1 MAIKTD
7 GSTDKRLKKLK
18 ELNESGSKLNELKK
32 KVENSYQY
40 WRKNSERF
48 KEFMRFI
55 FDTSLTNEDVEK
67 LKALKKPT
75 LEFNVLE
82 SIISRLR
89 GEFAKQEPSIMVRA
103 ADGVP
108 LVKMTDEFLATSKML
123 ENHMRASILDSSN
136 EGLAYRVHTDQL
148 GGGYSV
154 MKVFNDYVNEL
165 SFDQKIYVQ
174 RVFDPTLTGF
184 DPMAREPHKG
194 DGNYCFELF
203 PRTKEE
209 FEEEFGKGMAQE
221 MRFCRDV
228 GSFNWTYPQQ
238 QQDVILVCEFYEK
251 KKKKIKIVKISTGHV
266 VTEKHYEELLERWEA
281 KGFIEQP
288 PVIVAARM
296 TEMETIVRYRF
307 CENKIL
313 SYDETD
319 YKYLPLVF
327 VDGNSIDV
335 SDTVTGASCQ
345 MTRPYP
351 YHAKGIQQLK
361 NFCGQTVGAEVEN
374 MVQHKFKVA
383 VESIPVDF
391 MEAYRNVQ
399 QADTLMYHAFLK
411 GDTNTPLP
419 PPMEI
424 QRTPTPPIVENTF
437 MGADRVTQAILGAY
451 DSVLGINDKDVSGVA
466 ISNGAIQ
473 SATASTPYL
482 VSYIQALNRVAVI
495 LLDLIPKYYV
505 TPRSLPIMTPDGK
518 RSYQIINNDEDP
530 NSIKMGYQPQELDV
544 KVEAGVNTSMQK
556 QVALD
561 QIIRMMQAS
570 PLFAEFIN
578 TEGLETLMDN
588 LDIRG
593 IDELKVRAGKFM
605 QAMKQQQEAQ
615 SQQPDPQQEML
626 KMAMEVE
633 QAKVEQ
639 QRERAEGELAVSS
652 AKVAI
657 EQQKTEAQV
666 MQIMNEI
673 ELSQGKLQL
682 EGEKVA
688 SKAAQDAVEFALRL
702 NQEHI
707 DAKREEREEKSE

>member
-1 MAIKTD
+1 
-7 GSTDKRLKKLK
+7 
-18 ELNESGSKLNELKK
+18 
-32 KVENSYQY
+32 
-40 WRKNSERF
+40 
-48 KEFMRFI
+48 
-55 FDTSLTNEDVEK
+55 
-67 LKALKKPT
+67 
-75 LEFNVLE
+75 
-82 SIISRLR
+82 
-89 GEFAKQEPSIMVRA
+89 
-103 ADGVP
+103 
-108 LVKMTDEFLATSKML
+108 
-123 ENHMRASILDSSN
+123 
-136 EGLAYRVHTDQL
+136 
-148 GGGYSV
+148 
-154 MKVFNDYVNEL
+154 
-165 SFDQKIYVQ
+165 
-174 RVFDPTLTGF
+174 
-184 DPMAREPHKG
+184 
-194 DGNYCFELF
+194 
-203 PRTKEE
+203 
-209 FEEEFGKGMAQE
+209 
-221 MRFCRDV
+221 
-228 GSFNWTYPQQ
+228 
-238 QQDVILVCEFYEK
+238 
-251 KKKKIKIVKISTGHV
+251 
-266 VTEKHYEELLERWEA
+266 
-281 KGFIEQP
+281 
-288 PVIVAARM
+288 M
-296 TEMETIVRYRF
+296 TEIETIVRYRF

-327 VDGNSIDV
+327 VDGNSVDV

-361 NFCGQTVGAEVEN
+361 NYAGQCVGSEMEN

-383 VESIPVDF
+383 FESIPDDY
-391 MEAYRNVQ
+391 MEAYRNIQ
-399 QADTLMYHAFLK
+399 QADTLVYNAFLK
-411 GDTNTPLP
+411 GDTNVPLP

-518 RSYQIINNDEDP
+518 RSYQIINNNDDP
-530 NSIKMGYQPQELDV
+530 SSIKMGYQPQELDV

-561 QIIRMMQAS
+561 QIIRMMQS
-570 PLFAEFIN
+570 SELFAQFIN

-605 QAMKQQQEAQ
+605 ESLKQQQQEQA
-615 SQQPDPQQEML
+615 QQPDPQQEMI

-666 MQIMNEI
+666 MQIMSEI
-673 ELSQGKLQL
+673 ELNQGKLAL
-682 EGEKVA
+682 DAEKA
-688 SKAAQDAVEFALRL
+688 SSDAAQKAVDTALKIT
-702 NQEHI
+702 QEHI
-707 DAKREEREEKSE
+707 NAQKERAE

>member
-1 MAIKTD
+1 METK
-7 GSTDKRLKKLK
+7 DKPGGESLKK
-18 ELNESGSKLNELKK
+18 LNESGEKLNSLKK
-32 KVENSYQY
+32 LVENSYQY
-40 WRKNSERF
+40 WRKNAERY

-55 FDTSLTNEDVEK
+55 FDTSLTNEDIEK

-82 SIISRLR
+82 SIVSRLR

-123 ENHMRASILDSSN
+123 ENHMRASILDSEN

-154 MKVFNDYVNEL
+154 MKVFNDYINEL

-209 FEEEFGKGMAQE
+209 FEEEFGKGMAEE

-228 GSFNWTYPQQ
+228 GAFSWSYPQQ
-238 QQDVILVCEFYEK
+238 QQDVVLVCEFFEK
-251 KKKKIKIVKISTGHV
+251 KKKKVKIIKISTGHV
-266 VTEKHYEELLERWEA
+266 VTEKHYKELLEKWNE

-288 PVIVAARM
+288 PVVVSARM
-296 TEMETIVRYRF
+296 SELEHIVRYRF

-327 VDGNSIDV
+327 VDGNSVDV
-335 SDTVTGASCQ
+335 SDTVSGASCQ
-345 MTRPYP
+345 MTRPYA

-361 NFCGQTVGAEVEN
+361 NYAGQCVGSEMEN

-383 VESIPVDF
+383 FESIPDDY
-391 MEAYRNVQ
+391 MEAYRNIQ
-399 QADTLMYHAFLK
+399 QADTLIYNAFLK
-411 GDTNTPLP
+411 GDTNIPLP

-437 MGADRVTQAILGAY
+437 LGADKVTQSILGAY
-451 DSVLGINDKDVSGVA
+451 DSVLGVNDKDVSGVA

-482 VSYIQALNRVAVI
+482 VSYIHALNRVAVI

-518 RSYQIINNDEDP
+518 RSYQIINDDDDP
-530 NSIKMGYQPQELDV
+530 SSIKMGYQPQELDV

-605 QAMKQQQEAQ
+605 EAMKKQQAEQA
-615 SQQPDPQQEML
+615 QQPDPQQEML

-657 EQQKTEAQV
+657 EQQKVDIMAAQA
-666 MQIMNEI
+666 I
-673 ELSQGKLQL
+673 EDIESNKAKIAL
-682 EGEKVA
+682 EQEKVA
-688 SKAAQDAVEFALRL
+688 SSTAKDAVDAILGLVKHR
-702 NQEHI
+702 QESS
-707 DAKREEREEKSE
+707 KEE